1 MAAGTITID
10 IAGVEGNMA
19 AQPRRFA
26 HSANAIT
33 IVNDTG
39 QDNVA
44 QNIIPIPPDNTNVL
58 LTRGACLYIGGAGN
72 VKVLLEGDAVP
83 VTFEGVLAGTFMPIL
98 VQKIYGTDNGKGTT
112 ATKILAYY

>member
-1 MAAGTITID
+1 MAAGTTKID
-10 IAGVEGNMA
+10 IAGLEGNMA

-33 IVNDTG
+33 ISNEAG
-39 QDNVA
+39 ADNVA
-44 QNIIPIPPDNTNVL
+44 QDVTPTAPDDTTVIL
-58 LTRGACLYIGGAGN
+58 RRGACLYIGGAGN